1 MKTEEFNFSDF
12 TRVAVGGAFEV
23 EVVQSDS
30 YGVSITA
37 DDNLFKNLK
46 VSKEG
51 ETLKIGHSPHIGWRF
66 RSASPRARITMPVL
80 KGLQLSGATKGTIS
94 GFNSSEGFKLN
105 LSGASSV
112 TGEITAGDAEIDCS
126 GASRVKLT
134 GSAKD
139 AVIEASGASSVELA
153 GAAKNIVIKA
163 SGASRME
170 LGGFSVQ
177 DAAIKLS
184 GASRS
189 IVKLDGTLNAS
200 LSGASKLSWIGNPIM
215 GDIKTSGA
223 STLSSKQN
231 S

>member
-23 EVVQSDS
+23 EVVCSNS
-30 YGVSITA
+30 YSVSVTA
-37 DDNLFKNLK
+37 DDSLFKNLK
-46 VSKEG
+46 VTKEG
-51 ETLKIGHSPHIGWRF
+51 ETLKVGHSKHIGWRV
-66 RSASPRARITMPVL
+66 RTSRPKAKITMPVL
-80 KGLQLSGATKGTIS
+80 NGLKLSGASKGTVS
-94 GFNSSEGFKLN
+94 GFSSSEDFKLN

-112 TGEITAGDAEIDCS
+112 TGEITAGDAEFNF
-126 GASRVKLT
+126 
-134 GSAKD
+134 
-139 AVIEASGASSVELA
+139 SGASSVELA
-153 GAAKNIVIKA
+153 GAAKNAVIEA

-170 LGGFSVQ
+170 LGGFSVH

-189 IVKLDGTLNAS
+189 TVKLDGTLSAT

-223 STLSSKQN
+223 STLSNK
-231 S
+231 

>member
-1 MKTEEFNFSDF
+1 MKTEEFNFGDF
-12 TRVAVGGAFEV
+12 TRVEVGHAFEV

-30 YGVSITA
+30 YSVSITT

-51 ETLKIGHSPHIGWRF
+51 ETLKIGRSRHIGWRL
-66 RSASPRARITMPVL
+66 RSTRPRARITMPVL

-112 TGEITAGDAEIDCS
+112 TGEITAGDAEFNF
-126 GASRVKLT
+126 
-134 GSAKD
+134 
-139 AVIEASGASSVELA
+139 SGASSVELA
-153 GAAKNIVIKA
+153 GAAKNAVIEA

-170 LGGFSVQ
+170 LGGFSVH

-189 IVKLDGTLNAS
+189 TVKLDGTLNAM

-223 STLSSKQN
+223 STLSNK
-231 S
+231 

>member
-12 TRVAVGGAFEV
+12 TRVEVGYAFEV

-30 YGVSITA
+30 YSVSITA

-51 ETLKIGHSPHIGWRF
+51 ETLKIGHSRHISWRL
-66 RSASPRARITMPVL
+66 RTSRPKARITMPVL
-80 KGLQLSGATKGTIS
+80 NGLKLSGASKGTVS
-94 GFNSSEGFKLN
+94 GFSSSEDFKLN
-105 LSGASSV
+105 LSGASRV
-112 TGEITAGDAEIDCS
+112 TGEITAGDAELDCS
-126 GASRVKLT
+126 GASRVELT

-139 AVIEASGASSVELA
+139 AVIEASGAS
-153 GAAKNIVIKA
+153 
-163 SGASRME
+163 RME
-170 LGGFSVQ
+170 LGGFSVH

-189 IVKLDGTLNAS
+189 TVKLDGTLNAT
-200 LSGASKLSWIGNPIM
+200 LSGASKLRWIGNPIV

-223 STLSSKQN
+223 STLSNK
-231 S
+231 

>member
-12 TRVAVGGAFEV
+12 TRVEVGYAFEV

-30 YGVSITA
+30 YSVSITA

-46 VSKEG
+46 VSKEN
-51 ETLKIGHSPHIGWRF
+51 ETLKIGHSRHIGWRL
-66 RSASPRARITMPVL
+66 RTSRPKAKITMPVL
-80 KGLQLSGATKGTIS
+80 NGLKLSGASKGTVS
-94 GFNSSEGFKLN
+94 GFNSSEDFKLN
-105 LSGASSV
+105 LSGASRV
-112 TGEITAGDAEIDCS
+112 TGDITANNAEIGCS
-126 GASRVKLT
+126 GASRVELT
-134 GSAKD
+134 GSAKN
-139 AVIEASGASSVELA
+139 AVIE
-153 GAAKNIVIKA
+153 A

-170 LGGFSVQ
+170 LGGFSVH

-189 IVKLDGTLNAS
+189 TVKLDGTLNAT

-223 STLSSKQN
+223 STLSNK
-231 S
+231 